1 MERPSI
7 VHIDISVKLAAIC
20 HTRLAAIEAD
30 EHSAVR
36 GGGSEPQAQ
45 GKGLRIGDEQ
55 RSADEAGGPIQVEGL
70 SHLAVGEGDSA
81 LQSAVV
87 CAPDVERI
95 VLRSEEH
102 TS

>member
-1 MERPSI
+1 MERASI
-7 VHIDISVKLAAIC
+7 IQVDIAVKLAAIC

-45 GKGLRIGDEQ
+45 GKGLRIGYEQ
-55 RSADEAGGPIQVEGL
+55 RSADEAGGSIQVERL

-81 LQSAVV
+81 LQSSVV
-87 CAPDVERI
+87 SAPDIERV
-95 VLRSEEH
+95 VLARPP
-102 TS
+102 TD